1 MELTLQKALEQGIA
15 AHRAGKLREAEK
27 LYKSILGAQPKHPD
41 ANHNLGILAVGVGK
55 IEEALPFFKTALE
68 SNVKVEQFWL
78 SYINALIKL
87 DRLHDARKV
96 LQQGRGLGLKGDKV
110 DQLATQLTDE
120 VPGPVRATHPNKEQM
135 DGVIALYTQ
144 GKFEEALVQGNIL
157 AGQFPNSHM
166 VPNILGAIYS
176 RLEKHEEAVAHYSL
190 SLIHI

>member
-1 MELTLQKALEQGIA
+1 MLI
-15 AHRAGKLREAEK
+15 
-27 LYKSILGAQPKHPD
+27 II
-41 ANHNLGILAVGVGK
+41 LGILAVGVGK

-68 SNVKVEQFWL
+68 SNAKVEQFWL

-87 DRLHDARKV
+87 DRLHDARQG
-96 LQQGRGLGLKGDKV
+96 LQQGQGLGLKGDKV

-176 RLEKHEEAVAHYSL
+176 RLEKHEEAVAHYSRAIKL
-190 SLIHI
+190 KPDFAEAYNNLAASQKLIYRTASFSFPSSAV